1 MKVVS
6 NSVLIEK
13 LKSSNS
19 KENEEAMEY
28 LYTILY
34 KKVLGY
40 ILNNKG
46 QEEEAKDIFQDGLLA
61 FFKLIKR
68 NKITTETKAEAYIF
82 SICRNL
88 WLKKLK
94 KKKKESAQSI
104 DNFDLAIEDVLSDQV
119 FSEYKSSLLKRVLKE
134 IGPGCQTILFA
145 FYYERQSMQEIM
157 QSMNLSSIQVTKNKK
172 FKCLQR
178 LKKIVLNS
186 DYYKNNLRG

>member
-68 NKITTETKAEAYIF
+68 NKITTETKVEAYVF

-94 KKKKESAQSI
+94 KKKKESDQPI
-104 DNFDLAIEDVLSDQV
+104 ENFDLAIEDVLSDQI
-119 FSEYKSSLLKRVLKE
+119 FSVDKSNLLERVLKE
-134 IGPGCQTILFA
+134 IGSGCQTILFA

-157 QSMNLSSIQVTKNKK
+157 QSMNLSSIQVAKNKK